1 MVVRRMSKVIVMS
14 AEDRKGKKSL
24 EQAKANWDMYYVLTQ
39 ELLKFIDKQDI
50 DQFLEIEK
58 QRYTIVER
66 MQALPET
73 EDYRKT
79 EECHALI
86 AKIKPLDMQI
96 IYKAKAWLNKSRQQ
110 NASVHAYDLQG
121 INNLGNILNKKY

>member
-1 MVVRRMSKVIVMS
+1 MPTNEMTP
-14 AEDRKGKKSL
+14 L

-66 MQALPET
+66 MRVLPET

-79 EECHALI
+79 EECRALVER
-86 AKIKPLDMQI
+86 IKPLDMQI
-96 IYKAKAWLNKSRQQ
+96 IYKAKAWLNKSRHQ
-110 NASVHAYDLQG
+110 NATVHAYDLKG
-121 INNLGNILNKKY
+121 MNMLGNILNKKS

>member
-1 MVVRRMSKVIVMS
+1 M
-14 AEDRKGKKSL
+14 
-24 EQAKANWDMYYVLTQ
+24 EQAKANWNMYYVLTQ

-79 EECHALI
+79 EECQALI

-121 INNLGNILNKKY
+121 INNLGIMLNKKY

>member
-1 MVVRRMSKVIVMS
+1 MFKVIAMS
-14 AEDRKGKKSL
+14 AKTDLTSL
-24 EQAKANWDMYYVLTQ
+24 EQAKDNWNMYYVLTQ

-79 EECHALI
+79 EECQALV

-96 IYKAKAWLNKSRQQ
+96 IYKAKAWLNKSRHQ
-110 NASVHAYDLQG
+110 NVTVHAYDLKG
-121 INNLGNILNKKY
+121 MNMLGNILNKKS

>member
-1 MVVRRMSKVIVMS
+1 MYRVIAMS
-14 AEDRKGKKSL
+14 AEDSREKKSL
-24 EQAKANWDMYYVLTQ
+24 EQAKANWNMYYVLTQ

-79 EECHALI
+79 EECQALI

-121 INNLGNILNKKY
+121 INNLGIMLNKKY

>member
-1 MVVRRMSKVIVMS
+1 MPTNEMTP
-14 AEDRKGKKSL
+14 L
-24 EQAKANWDMYYVLTQ
+24 EQAKADWDMYYVLTQ

-66 MQALPET
+66 MRALPET

-79 EECHALI
+79 EECQALVE
-86 AKIKPLDMQI
+86 KIKPLDMQI
-96 IYKAKAWLNKSRQQ
+96 IYKAKAWLNKSRHQ

-121 INNLGNILNKKY
+121 INTLGNILNKKY